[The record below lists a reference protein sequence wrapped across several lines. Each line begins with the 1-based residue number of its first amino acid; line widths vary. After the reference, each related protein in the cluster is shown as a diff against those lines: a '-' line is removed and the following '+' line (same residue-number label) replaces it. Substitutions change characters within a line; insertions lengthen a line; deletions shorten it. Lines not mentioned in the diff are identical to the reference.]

1 MAEVRNK
8 KMKIVVLETGEIYD
22 TIAAAARS
30 VGVDKAN
37 AGNVVRGKRASAG
50 GYHFARFENNADI
63 QRAVTRSKEQIREKQ
78 KRKVLTKA
86 ERQQRNALIDNVHNL
101 LVDTNKRARNARK
114 EGVYDTDPIL
124 QRMMS
129 HTDFFGANKTG
140 GYDTSR
146 QNLRQFSND
155 ELQNLASMIE
165 SERGE
170 YAKNVYDRMSRHR
183 NLSTYALQ
191 FGISINQ
198 AEKYFQLYPVLF
210 ELFNISKQNTE
221 YRLSDPIIVSELY
234 ESMQSDE
241 DPDKLLEFIL
251 DLKNFYLGSTTED
264 LDVIISQHAKDR
276 KEWQENWEEVQS

>member
-1 MAEVRNK
+1 MAKVNK
-8 KMKIVVLETGEIYD
+8 KKLRIVVLETGEVYD
-22 TIAAAARS
+22 SIAAAARA

-50 GYHFARFENNADI
+50 GYHFARFEQNSDI
-63 QRAVTRSKEQIREKQ
+63 ERSKARMQEQLREKQ
-78 KRKVLTKA
+78 KIKILTKA
-86 ERQQRNALIDNVHNL
+86 ESKNRRALIDNVHNL

-140 GYDTSR
+140 GYITDRSH
-146 QNLRQFSND
+146 LRGFTNE

-165 SERGE
+165 TDRGE

-276 KEWQENWEEVQS
+276 EEWQEKWEEV

>member
-1 MAEVRNK
+1 MAKVNK
-8 KMKIVVLETGEIYD
+8 KKLRIVVLETGEVYD
-22 TIAAAARS
+22 SIAAAARA

-50 GYHFARFENNADI
+50 GYHFARFEQNSDI
-63 QRAVTRSKEQIREKQ
+63 ERLKARMLEQLREKQ
-78 KRKVLTKA
+78 KIKILTKA
-86 ERQQRNALIDNVHNL
+86 ESKNRRALIDNVHNL

-140 GYDTSR
+140 GYITDRSH
-146 QNLRQFSND
+146 LRGFTNE

-165 SERGE
+165 TDRGE

-276 KEWQENWEEVQS
+276 EEWQEKWEEV